1 MPNSCGGTYINRM
14 TKNQNVTV
22 PHLTTALTGPLEN
35 LERVIL
41 NNQTKIESWF
51 RNTWREVRVP
61 FYASVDIRNAGY
73 KIAPV
78 DTNLFPSGF
87 NNLNPSFESLCI
99 HAVQM
104 AVEHIGLPVDKI
116 LIIPE
121 KHTRNLFYM
130 ENIAS
135 LQSII
140 QKAGFEV
147 RVGTL
152 MDDINNP
159 ISIELNSSKTILLEP
174 VRRDQN
180 RLLVDNFDPDLILLN
195 NDLSGGEPEIFKD
208 IEQKIT
214 PPTSLGWSS
223 RLKSGHFNFYQKVA
237 REFAEMIDIDPWLID
252 PMFRNCG
259 KVDFMKHEGVDC
271 LSSNVKSLL
280 EAINVKYSEYD
291 VDNPAF
297 VMVKA
302 DAGTYG
308 MGVMSIRSQD
318 EIAELN
324 RKERTRMA
332 TTKEGQKVSQVII
345 QEGVYTHE
353 TWDDDET
360 VAEPVVY
367 MMDRQVVG
375 GFYRVHGKRTTSQ
388 NLNTPGMRFE
398 PLAFLDCCNTPDPNL
413 EVDCHQ
419 NRFYTYGVISRLA
432 LLAAAHEITNA
443 VS

>member
-1 MPNSCGGTYINRM
+1 MIA
-14 TKNQNVTV
+14 NQNLIV
-22 PHLTTALTGPLEN
+22 PHLTTALTGPLQN
-35 LERVIL
+35 LERIIL
-41 NNQTKIESWF
+41 NNQTTIESWF
-51 RNTWREVRVP
+51 RNAWRDVQIP
-61 FYASVDIRNAGY
+61 FYASVDIRNSGY

-87 NNLNPSFESLCI
+87 NNLNSSFESLCI
-99 HAVQM
+99 HAAQM
-104 AVEHIGLPVDKI
+104 AIEHTQLPIDKI

-121 KHTRNLFYM
+121 NHTRNLFYL

-147 RVGTL
+147 RIGTL
-152 MDDINNP
+152 MEDITTP
-159 ISIELNSSKTILLEP
+159 TRIELDSSNTVLLEP
-174 VRRDQN
+174 IRRDQN
-180 RLLVDNFDPDLILLN
+180 RILVDNFNPDLILLN
-195 NDLSGGEPEIFKD
+195 NDLTGGEPDMFKN

-223 RLKSGHFNFYQKVA
+223 RLKSNHFNFYQKVA
-237 REFAEMIDIDPWLID
+237 KEFAELIGIDPWLID

-259 KVDFMKHEGVDC
+259 KVDFMKREGVDC

-280 EAINVKYSEYD
+280 EAINTKYNEYD
-291 VDNPAF
+291 VDYAPF

-318 EIAELN
+318 EISELN

-353 TWDDDET
+353 TWGDEET

-398 PLAFLDCCNTPDPNL
+398 PLAFLDCCSTPEPNL
-413 EVDCHQ
+413 EADCHQ

-432 LLAAAHEITNA
+432 LLAASHEITNA
-443 VS
+443 IS

>member
-1 MPNSCGGTYINRM
+1 M
-14 TKNQNVTV
+14 
-22 PHLTTALTGPLEN
+22 A
-35 LERVIL
+35 
-41 NNQTKIESWF
+41 IEH
-51 RNTWREVRVP
+51 T
-61 FYASVDIRNAGY
+61 
-73 KIAPV
+73 
-78 DTNLFPSGF
+78 
-87 NNLNPSFESLCI
+87 
-99 HAVQM
+99 Q
-104 AVEHIGLPVDKI
+104 LPIDKI

-121 KHTRNLFYM
+121 NHTRNLFYL

-147 RVGTL
+147 RIGTL
-152 MDDINNP
+152 MEDITTP
-159 ISIELNSSKTILLEP
+159 TRIELDSSNTVLLEP
-174 VRRDQN
+174 IYRDQN
-180 RLLVDNFDPDLILLN
+180 RILVDNFNPDLILLN
-195 NDLSGGEPEIFKD
+195 NDLIRGEPDMFKN

-214 PPTSLGWSS
+214 PPISLGWSS
-223 RLKSGHFNFYQKVA
+223 RLKSNHFNFYQKVA
-237 REFAEMIDIDPWLID
+237 KEFAELIGIDPWLID

-259 KVDFMKHEGVDC
+259 KVDFMKREGVDC

-280 EAINVKYSEYD
+280 EAINTKYNEHD
-291 VDNPAF
+291 VDYAPF

-318 EIAELN
+318 EISQLN

-345 QEGVYTHE
+345 QEGIYTHE
-353 TWDDDET
+353 TWADEET

-398 PLAFLDCCNTPDPNL
+398 PLAFLDCCSTPEPNL
-413 EVDCHQ
+413 EADCHQ
-419 NRFYTYGVISRLA
+419 NRFYTYGVIGRLA
-432 LLAAAHEITNA
+432 LLAASHEITNA
-443 VS
+443 IS

>member
-1 MPNSCGGTYINRM
+1 MIA
-14 TKNQNVTV
+14 NQNLIV
-22 PHLTTALTGPLEN
+22 PHLTTALTGPLQN
-35 LERVIL
+35 LERIIL
-41 NNQTKIESWF
+41 NNQTTIESWF
-51 RNTWREVRVP
+51 RNAWRDVQIP
-61 FYASVDIRNAGY
+61 FYASVDIRNSGY

-87 NNLNPSFESLCI
+87 NNLNSSFESLCI
-99 HAVQM
+99 HAAQM
-104 AVEHIGLPVDKI
+104 AIEHTQLPIDKI

-121 KHTRNLFYM
+121 NHTRNLFYL

-147 RVGTL
+147 RIGTL
-152 MDDINNP
+152 MEDITTP
-159 ISIELNSSKTILLEP
+159 TRIELDSSNTVLLEP
-174 VRRDQN
+174 IRRDQN
-180 RLLVDNFDPDLILLN
+180 RILVDNFNPDLILLN
-195 NDLSGGEPEIFKD
+195 NDLTGGEPDMFKN

-223 RLKSGHFNFYQKVA
+223 RLKSNHFNFYQKVA
-237 REFAEMIDIDPWLID
+237 KEFAELIGVDPWLID

-259 KVDFMKHEGVDC
+259 KVDFMKREGVDC

-280 EAINVKYSEYD
+280 EAINTKYNEHD
-291 VDNPAF
+291 VDYAPF

-318 EIAELN
+318 EISELN

-353 TWDDDET
+353 TWGDEET

-398 PLAFLDCCNTPDPNL
+398 PLAFLDCCSTPEPNL
-413 EVDCHQ
+413 EADCHQ
-419 NRFYTYGVISRLA
+419 NRFYTYGVIGRLA
-432 LLAAAHEITNA
+432 LLAASHEITNA
-443 VS
+443 IS

>member
-1 MPNSCGGTYINRM
+1 M
-14 TKNQNVTV
+14 NQNQIV
-22 PHLTTALTGPLEN
+22 PHLTTALTGPLQS
-35 LERVIL
+35 LERTIL
-41 NNQTKIESWF
+41 DNQTTIESWF
-51 RNTWREVRVP
+51 RSVWRDVRVP
-61 FYASVDIRNAGY
+61 FYASVDIRNSGY

-87 NNLNPSFESLCI
+87 NNLNSSFESLCI
-99 HAVQM
+99 HAAQM
-104 AVEHIGLPVDKI
+104 AIEHTQLPIDKI

-121 KHTRNLFYM
+121 NHTRNLFYL
-130 ENIAS
+130 ENISA

-147 RVGTL
+147 RIGTY
-152 MDDINNP
+152 MEEITAP
-159 ISIELNSSKTILLEP
+159 TKIELDSSKVVLLEP
-174 VRRDQN
+174 IYRDQD
-180 RLLVDNFDPDLILLN
+180 RILLKNFNPDLILLN
-195 NDLSGGEPEIFKD
+195 NDLSGGLPEILKN

-223 RLKSGHFNFYQKVA
+223 RLKSSHFNFYKKVA
-237 REFAEMIDIDPWLID
+237 KEFSELVDMDPWFID

-280 EAINVKYSEYD
+280 DEIKVKYDHYNVEGE
-291 VDNPAF
+291 PF

-308 MGVMSIRSQD
+308 MGVMSIRSQT
-318 EIAELN
+318 EISELN

-332 TTKEGQKVSQVII
+332 TTKQGQKVSQVII

-353 TWDDDET
+353 TWGDDET

-367 MMDRQVVG
+367 MMDHQVIG
-375 GFYRVHGKRTTSQ
+375 GFYRVHAKRTTSQ
-388 NLNTPGMRFE
+388 NLNAPGMRFE
-398 PLAFLDCCNTPDPNL
+398 PLAFFDSCNTPDPNL
-413 EVDCHQ
+413 EADCHQ
-419 NRFYTYGVISRLA
+419 NRFYTYSVIGRLA

-443 VS
+443 LS

>member
-1 MPNSCGGTYINRM
+1 MIA
-14 TKNQNVTV
+14 NQNLIV
-22 PHLTTALTGPLEN
+22 PHLTTALTGPLQN
-35 LERVIL
+35 LERIIL
-41 NNQTKIESWF
+41 NNQTTIESWF
-51 RNTWREVRVP
+51 RNAWRDVQIP
-61 FYASVDIRNAGY
+61 FYASVDIRNSGY

-87 NNLNPSFESLCI
+87 NNLNSSFESLCI
-99 HAVQM
+99 HAAQM
-104 AVEHIGLPVDKI
+104 AIEHTQLPIDKI

-121 KHTRNLFYM
+121 NHTRNLFYL

-147 RVGTL
+147 RIGTL
-152 MDDINNP
+152 MEDITTP
-159 ISIELNSSKTILLEP
+159 TRIELDSSNTVLLEP
-174 VRRDQN
+174 IRRDQN
-180 RLLVDNFDPDLILLN
+180 RILVDNFNPDLILLN
-195 NDLSGGEPEIFKD
+195 NDLTGGEPDMFKN

-223 RLKSGHFNFYQKVA
+223 RLKSNHFNFYQKVA
-237 REFAEMIDIDPWLID
+237 KEFAELIGIDPWLID

-259 KVDFMKHEGVDC
+259 KVDFMKREGVDC

-280 EAINVKYSEYD
+280 EAINTRYNEHD
-291 VDNPAF
+291 VDYAPF

-318 EIAELN
+318 EISELN

-353 TWDDDET
+353 TWGDEET

-398 PLAFLDCCNTPDPNL
+398 PLAFLDCCSTPEPNL
-413 EVDCHQ
+413 EADCHQ

-432 LLAAAHEITNA
+432 LLAASHEITNA
-443 VS
+443 IS

>member
-1 MPNSCGGTYINRM
+1 MIV
-14 TKNQNVTV
+14 NQNLIV
-22 PHLTTALTGPLEN
+22 PHLTTALTGPLQN
-35 LERVIL
+35 LERIIL
-41 NNQTKIESWF
+41 NNQTTIESWF
-51 RNTWREVRVP
+51 RNAWRDVQIP
-61 FYASVDIRNAGY
+61 FYASVDIRNSGY

-87 NNLNPSFESLCI
+87 NNLNSSFESLCV
-99 HAVQM
+99 HAAQM
-104 AVEHIGLPVDKI
+104 AIEHTQLPIDKI

-121 KHTRNLFYM
+121 NHTRNLFYL

-147 RVGTL
+147 RIGTL
-152 MDDINNP
+152 MEDITTP
-159 ISIELNSSKTILLEP
+159 TRIELDSSNTVLLEP
-174 VRRDQN
+174 IYRDQN
-180 RLLVDNFDPDLILLN
+180 RILVDNFNPDLILLN
-195 NDLSGGEPEIFKD
+195 NDLIRGEPDMFKN

-223 RLKSGHFNFYQKVA
+223 RLKSNHFNFYQKVA
-237 REFAEMIDIDPWLID
+237 KEFAELIGIDPWLID

-259 KVDFMKHEGVDC
+259 KVDFMKREGVDC

-280 EAINVKYSEYD
+280 EAINTKYNEHD
-291 VDNPAF
+291 VDYAPF

-318 EIAELN
+318 EISELN

-353 TWDDDET
+353 TWGDEET

-398 PLAFLDCCNTPDPNL
+398 PLAFLDCCSTPEPNL
-413 EVDCHQ
+413 EADCHQ
-419 NRFYTYGVISRLA
+419 NRFYTYGVIGRLA
-432 LLAAAHEITNA
+432 LLAASHEITNA
-443 VS
+443 IS

>member
-1 MPNSCGGTYINRM
+1 MIA
-14 TKNQNVTV
+14 NQNLIV
-22 PHLTTALTGPLEN
+22 PHLTTALTGPLQN
-35 LERVIL
+35 LERIIL
-41 NNQTKIESWF
+41 NNQTTIESWF
-51 RNTWREVRVP
+51 RNVWRDVQIP
-61 FYASVDIRNAGY
+61 FYASVDIRNSGY

-87 NNLNPSFESLCI
+87 NNLNSSFESLCI
-99 HAVQM
+99 HAAQM
-104 AVEHIGLPVDKI
+104 AIEHTQLPIDKI

-121 KHTRNLFYM
+121 NHTRNLFYL

-147 RVGTL
+147 RIGTL
-152 MDDINNP
+152 MADITTP
-159 ISIELNSSKTILLEP
+159 TRIELDSSNTVLLEP
-174 VRRDQN
+174 IRRDQN
-180 RLLVDNFDPDLILLN
+180 RILVDNFNPDLILLN
-195 NDLSGGEPEIFKD
+195 NDLTGGEPDMFKN

-223 RLKSGHFNFYQKVA
+223 RLKSNHFNFYQKVA
-237 REFAEMIDIDPWLID
+237 KEFAELIGIDPWLID

-259 KVDFMKHEGVDC
+259 KVDFMKREGVDC

-280 EAINVKYSEYD
+280 EAINTKYNEHD
-291 VDNPAF
+291 VDYAPF

-318 EIAELN
+318 EISQLN

-353 TWDDDET
+353 TWGDEET

-398 PLAFLDCCNTPDPNL
+398 PLAFLDCCSTPEPNL
-413 EVDCHQ
+413 EADCHQ
-419 NRFYTYGVISRLA
+419 NRFYTYGVIGRLA
-432 LLAAAHEITNA
+432 LLAASHEITNA
-443 VS
+443 IS

>member
-1 MPNSCGGTYINRM
+1 MIV
-14 TKNQNVTV
+14 NQNLIV
-22 PHLTTALTGPLEN
+22 PHLTTALTGPLQN
-35 LERVIL
+35 LERIIL
-41 NNQTKIESWF
+41 NNQTTIESWF
-51 RNTWREVRVP
+51 RNAWRDVQIP
-61 FYASVDIRNAGY
+61 FYASVDIRNSGY

-87 NNLNPSFESLCI
+87 NNLNSSFESLCV
-99 HAVQM
+99 HAAQM
-104 AVEHIGLPVDKI
+104 AIEHTQLPIDKI

-121 KHTRNLFYM
+121 NHTRNLFYL

-147 RVGTL
+147 RIGTL
-152 MDDINNP
+152 IADITTP
-159 ISIELNSSKTILLEP
+159 TRIELDSSNTVLLEP
-174 VRRDQN
+174 IRRDQN
-180 RLLVDNFDPDLILLN
+180 RILVDNFNPDLILLN
-195 NDLSGGEPEIFKD
+195 NDLTGGEPDMFKN

-223 RLKSGHFNFYQKVA
+223 RLKSNHFNFYQKVA
-237 REFAEMIDIDPWLID
+237 KEFAELIGIDPWLID

-259 KVDFMKHEGVDC
+259 KVDFMKREGVDC

-280 EAINVKYSEYD
+280 EAINTKYNEHD
-291 VDNPAF
+291 VDYAPF

-318 EIAELN
+318 EISELN

-353 TWDDDET
+353 TWGDEET

-398 PLAFLDCCNTPDPNL
+398 PLAFLDCCSTPEPNL
-413 EVDCHQ
+413 EADCHQ
-419 NRFYTYGVISRLA
+419 NRFYTYGVIGRLA
-432 LLAAAHEITNA
+432 LLAASHEITNA
-443 VS
+443 IS

>member
-1 MPNSCGGTYINRM
+1 MIA
-14 TKNQNVTV
+14 NQNLIV
-22 PHLTTALTGPLEN
+22 PHLTTALTGPLQN
-35 LERVIL
+35 LERIIL
-41 NNQTKIESWF
+41 NNQTTIESWF
-51 RNTWREVRVP
+51 RNAWRDVQIP
-61 FYASVDIRNAGY
+61 FYASVDIRNSGY

-87 NNLNPSFESLCI
+87 NNLNSSFESLCI
-99 HAVQM
+99 HAAQM
-104 AVEHIGLPVDKI
+104 AIEHTQLPIDKI

-121 KHTRNLFYM
+121 NHTRNLFYL

-147 RVGTL
+147 RIGTL
-152 MDDINNP
+152 MEDITTP
-159 ISIELNSSKTILLEP
+159 TRIELDSSNTVLLEP
-174 VRRDQN
+174 IRRDQN
-180 RLLVDNFDPDLILLN
+180 RILVDNFNPDLILLN
-195 NDLSGGEPEIFKD
+195 NDLTGGEPDIFKN

-214 PPTSLGWSS
+214 PPTTLGWSS
-223 RLKSGHFNFYQKVA
+223 RLKSNHFNFYHKVA
-237 REFAEMIDIDPWLID
+237 KEFAELIGIDPWLID
-252 PMFRNCG
+252 PMFRTCG
-259 KVDFMKHEGVDC
+259 KVDFMKREGVDC

-280 EAINVKYSEYD
+280 EAINTRYNEHD
-291 VDNPAF
+291 VDYAPF

-318 EIAELN
+318 EISELN

-353 TWDDDET
+353 TWGDEET

-398 PLAFLDCCNTPDPNL
+398 PLAFLDCCSTPEPNL
-413 EVDCHQ
+413 EADCHQ
-419 NRFYTYGVISRLA
+419 NRFYTYGVIGRLA
-432 LLAAAHEITNA
+432 LLAASHEITNA
-443 VS
+443 IS

>member
-1 MPNSCGGTYINRM
+1 MIV
-14 TKNQNVTV
+14 NQNLIV
-22 PHLTTALTGPLEN
+22 PHLTTALTGPLQN
-35 LERVIL
+35 LERIIL
-41 NNQTKIESWF
+41 NNQTTIESWF
-51 RNTWREVRVP
+51 RNAWRDVQIP
-61 FYASVDIRNAGY
+61 FYASVDIRNSGY

-87 NNLNPSFESLCI
+87 NNLNSSFESLCI
-99 HAVQM
+99 HAAQM
-104 AVEHIGLPVDKI
+104 AIEHTQLPIDKI

-121 KHTRNLFYM
+121 NHTRNLFYL

-147 RVGTL
+147 RIGTL
-152 MDDINNP
+152 MEDITTP
-159 ISIELNSSKTILLEP
+159 TRIELDSSNTVLLEP
-174 VRRDQN
+174 IHRDQN
-180 RLLVDNFDPDLILLN
+180 RILVDNFNPDLILLN
-195 NDLSGGEPEIFKD
+195 NDLTGGEPDMFKN

-223 RLKSGHFNFYQKVA
+223 RLKSNHFNFYQKVA
-237 REFAEMIDIDPWLID
+237 KEFAELIGIDPWLID

-259 KVDFMKHEGVDC
+259 KVDFMKREGVDC

-280 EAINVKYSEYD
+280 EAINTKYNEHD
-291 VDNPAF
+291 VDYAPF

-318 EIAELN
+318 EISELN

-353 TWDDDET
+353 TWGDEET

-398 PLAFLDCCNTPDPNL
+398 PLAFLDCCSTPEPNL
-413 EVDCHQ
+413 EADCHQ
-419 NRFYTYGVISRLA
+419 NRFYTYGVIGRLA
-432 LLAAAHEITNA
+432 LLAASHEITNA
-443 VS
+443 IS

>member
-1 MPNSCGGTYINRM
+1 MIA
-14 TKNQNVTV
+14 NQNLIV
-22 PHLTTALTGPLEN
+22 PHLTTALTGPLQN
-35 LERVIL
+35 LERIIL
-41 NNQTKIESWF
+41 NNQTTIESWF
-51 RNTWREVRVP
+51 RNAWRDVQIP
-61 FYASVDIRNAGY
+61 FYASVDIRNSGY

-87 NNLNPSFESLCI
+87 NNLNSSFESLCI

-104 AVEHIGLPVDKI
+104 AIEHTQLPIDKI

-121 KHTRNLFYM
+121 NHTRNLFYL

-147 RVGTL
+147 RIGTL
-152 MDDINNP
+152 MADITTP
-159 ISIELNSSKTILLEP
+159 TRIELDSSNTVLLEP
-174 VRRDQN
+174 IRRDQN
-180 RLLVDNFDPDLILLN
+180 RILVDNFNPDLILLN
-195 NDLSGGEPEIFKD
+195 NDLTGGEPDMFKN

-223 RLKSGHFNFYQKVA
+223 RLKSNHFNFYQKVA
-237 REFAEMIDIDPWLID
+237 KEFAELIGIDPWLID

-259 KVDFMKHEGVDC
+259 KVDFMKREGVDC

-280 EAINVKYSEYD
+280 EAINTKYNEHD
-291 VDNPAF
+291 VDYAPF

-318 EIAELN
+318 EISELN

-353 TWDDDET
+353 TWGDEEI

-398 PLAFLDCCNTPDPNL
+398 PLAFLDCCSTPEPNL
-413 EVDCHQ
+413 EADCHQ
-419 NRFYTYGVISRLA
+419 NRFYTYGVIGRLA
-432 LLAAAHEITNA
+432 LLAASHEITNA
-443 VS
+443 IS

>member
-1 MPNSCGGTYINRM
+1 MIA
-14 TKNQNVTV
+14 NQNLIV
-22 PHLTTALTGPLEN
+22 PHLTTALTGPLQN
-35 LERVIL
+35 LERIIL
-41 NNQTKIESWF
+41 NNQTTIESWF
-51 RNTWREVRVP
+51 RNAWRDVQIP
-61 FYASVDIRNAGY
+61 FYASVDIRNSGY

-87 NNLNPSFESLCI
+87 NNLNSSFESLCI
-99 HAVQM
+99 HAAQM
-104 AVEHIGLPVDKI
+104 AIEHTQLPIDKI

-121 KHTRNLFYM
+121 NHTRNLFYL

-147 RVGTL
+147 RIGTL
-152 MDDINNP
+152 MEDITTP
-159 ISIELNSSKTILLEP
+159 TRIELDSSNTVLLEP
-174 VRRDQN
+174 IRRDQN
-180 RLLVDNFDPDLILLN
+180 RILVDNFNPDLILLN
-195 NDLSGGEPEIFKD
+195 NDLTGGEPDMFKN

-223 RLKSGHFNFYQKVA
+223 RLKSNHFNFYQKVA
-237 REFAEMIDIDPWLID
+237 KEFAELIGIDPWLID

-259 KVDFMKHEGVDC
+259 KVDFMKREGVDC

-280 EAINVKYSEYD
+280 EAINTRYNEHDIDYA
-291 VDNPAF
+291 PF

-318 EIAELN
+318 EISELN

-353 TWDDDET
+353 TWGDEET

-398 PLAFLDCCNTPDPNL
+398 PLAFLDCCSTPEPNL
-413 EVDCHQ
+413 EADCHQ
-419 NRFYTYGVISRLA
+419 NRFYTYGVIGRLA
-432 LLAAAHEITNA
+432 LLAASHEITNA
-443 VS
+443 IS

>member
-1 MPNSCGGTYINRM
+1 MIV
-14 TKNQNVTV
+14 NQNLIV
-22 PHLTTALTGPLEN
+22 PHLTTALTGPLQN
-35 LERVIL
+35 LERTIL
-41 NNQTKIESWF
+41 NNQTTIESWF
-51 RNTWREVRVP
+51 RNAWRDVQIP
-61 FYASVDIRNAGY
+61 FYASVDIRNSGY

-87 NNLNPSFESLCI
+87 NNLNSSFESLCV
-99 HAVQM
+99 HAAQM
-104 AVEHIGLPVDKI
+104 AIEHTQLPIDKI

-121 KHTRNLFYM
+121 NHTRNLFYL

-147 RVGTL
+147 RIGTL
-152 MDDINNP
+152 MEDITTP
-159 ISIELNSSKTILLEP
+159 TRIELDSSNTVLLEP
-174 VRRDQN
+174 IYRDQN
-180 RLLVDNFDPDLILLN
+180 RILVDNFNPDLILLN
-195 NDLSGGEPEIFKD
+195 NDLIRGEPDMFKN

-223 RLKSGHFNFYQKVA
+223 RLKSNHFNFYQKVA
-237 REFAEMIDIDPWLID
+237 KEFAELIGIDSWLID

-259 KVDFMKHEGVDC
+259 KVDFMKREGVDC

-280 EAINVKYSEYD
+280 EAINTKYNEHD
-291 VDNPAF
+291 VDYAPF

-318 EIAELN
+318 EISELN

-353 TWDDDET
+353 TWGDEET

-398 PLAFLDCCNTPDPNL
+398 PLAFLDCCSTPEPNL
-413 EVDCHQ
+413 EADCHQ
-419 NRFYTYGVISRLA
+419 NRFYTYGVIGRLA
-432 LLAAAHEITNA
+432 LLAASHEITNA
-443 VS
+443 IS

>member
-1 MPNSCGGTYINRM
+1 MIA
-14 TKNQNVTV
+14 NQNLIV
-22 PHLTTALTGPLEN
+22 PHLTTALTGPLQN
-35 LERVIL
+35 LERIIL
-41 NNQTKIESWF
+41 NNQTTIESWF
-51 RNTWREVRVP
+51 RNAWRDVQIP
-61 FYASVDIRNAGY
+61 FYASVDIRNSGY

-87 NNLNPSFESLCI
+87 NNLNSSFESLCI
-99 HAVQM
+99 HAAQM
-104 AVEHIGLPVDKI
+104 AIEHTQLPIDKI
-116 LIIPE
+116 LIIPAN
-121 KHTRNLFYM
+121 HTRNLFYL

-147 RVGTL
+147 RIGTL
-152 MDDINNP
+152 MEDITTP
-159 ISIELNSSKTILLEP
+159 TRIELDSSNTVLLEP
-174 VRRDQN
+174 IRRDQN
-180 RLLVDNFDPDLILLN
+180 RILVDNFNPDLILLN
-195 NDLSGGEPEIFKD
+195 NDLTGGEPDMFKN

-223 RLKSGHFNFYQKVA
+223 RLKSNHFNFYQKVA
-237 REFAEMIDIDPWLID
+237 KEFAELIGVDPWLID

-259 KVDFMKHEGVDC
+259 KVDFMKREGVDC

-280 EAINVKYSEYD
+280 EAINTRYNEHD
-291 VDNPAF
+291 VDYAPF

-318 EIAELN
+318 EISELN

-353 TWDDDET
+353 TWGDEET

-398 PLAFLDCCNTPDPNL
+398 PLAFLDCCSTPEPNL
-413 EVDCHQ
+413 EADCHQ
-419 NRFYTYGVISRLA
+419 NRFYTYGVIGRLA
-432 LLAAAHEITNA
+432 LLAASHEITNA
-443 VS
+443 IS

>member
-1 MPNSCGGTYINRM
+1 MIV
-14 TKNQNVTV
+14 NQNLIV
-22 PHLTTALTGPLEN
+22 PHLTTALTGPLQN
-35 LERVIL
+35 LERIIL
-41 NNQTKIESWF
+41 NNQTTIESWF
-51 RNTWREVRVP
+51 RNAWRDVQIP
-61 FYASVDIRNAGY
+61 FYASVDIRNSGY

-87 NNLNPSFESLCI
+87 NNLNSSFESLCI
-99 HAVQM
+99 HAAQM
-104 AVEHIGLPVDKI
+104 AIEHTQLPIDKI

-121 KHTRNLFYM
+121 NHTRNLFYL

-147 RVGTL
+147 RIGTL
-152 MDDINNP
+152 MEDISTP
-159 ISIELNSSKTILLEP
+159 TRIELDSSNTVLLEP
-174 VRRDQN
+174 IRRDQN
-180 RLLVDNFDPDLILLN
+180 RILVDNFNPDLILLN
-195 NDLSGGEPEIFKD
+195 NDLTGGEPDMFKN

-223 RLKSGHFNFYQKVA
+223 RLKSNHFNFYQKVA
-237 REFAEMIDIDPWLID
+237 KEFAELIGIDPWLID

-280 EAINVKYSEYD
+280 EAINTRYNEHD
-291 VDNPAF
+291 VDYAPF

-318 EIAELN
+318 EISELN

-353 TWDDDET
+353 TWGDEET

-398 PLAFLDCCNTPDPNL
+398 PLAFLDCCSTPEPNL
-413 EVDCHQ
+413 EADCHQ
-419 NRFYTYGVISRLA
+419 NRFYTYGVIGRLA
-432 LLAAAHEITNA
+432 LLAASHEITNA
-443 VS
+443 IS

>member
-1 MPNSCGGTYINRM
+1 MIA
-14 TKNQNVTV
+14 NQNLIV
-22 PHLTTALTGPLEN
+22 PHLTTALTGPLQN
-35 LERVIL
+35 LERIIL
-41 NNQTKIESWF
+41 NNQTTIESWF
-51 RNTWREVRVP
+51 RNAWRDVQIP
-61 FYASVDIRNAGY
+61 FYASVDIRNSGY

-87 NNLNPSFESLCI
+87 NNLNSSFESLCI
-99 HAVQM
+99 HAAQM
-104 AVEHIGLPVDKI
+104 AIEHTQLPIDKI

-121 KHTRNLFYM
+121 KHTRNLFYL

-147 RVGTL
+147 RIGTL
-152 MDDINNP
+152 MEDITTP
-159 ISIELNSSKTILLEP
+159 TRIELDSSNTVLLEP
-174 VRRDQN
+174 IHRDQN
-180 RLLVDNFDPDLILLN
+180 RILVDNFNPDLILLN
-195 NDLSGGEPEIFKD
+195 NDLTGGEPDMFKN

-223 RLKSGHFNFYQKVA
+223 RLKSNHFNFYQKVA
-237 REFAEMIDIDPWLID
+237 KEFAELIGIDPWLID

-259 KVDFMKHEGVDC
+259 KVDFMKREGVDC

-280 EAINVKYSEYD
+280 EAINTKYNEHN
-291 VDNPAF
+291 VDYAPF

-318 EIAELN
+318 EISELN

-353 TWDDDET
+353 TWGDEET

-398 PLAFLDCCNTPDPNL
+398 PLAFLDCCSTPEPTL
-413 EVDCHQ
+413 EADCHQ
-419 NRFYTYGVISRLA
+419 NRFYTYGVIGRLA
-432 LLAAAHEITNA
+432 LLAASHEITNA
-443 VS
+443 IS

>member
-1 MPNSCGGTYINRM
+1 MIE
-14 TKNQNVTV
+14 NQNLIV
-22 PHLTTALTGPLEN
+22 PHLTTALTGPLQN
-35 LERVIL
+35 LERIIL
-41 NNQTKIESWF
+41 NNQTTIESWF
-51 RNTWREVRVP
+51 RNAWRDVQIP
-61 FYASVDIRNAGY
+61 FYASVDIRNSGY

-87 NNLNPSFESLCI
+87 NNLNSSFESLCV
-99 HAVQM
+99 HAAQM
-104 AVEHIGLPVDKI
+104 AIEHTQLPIDKI

-121 KHTRNLFYM
+121 NHTRNLFYL

-147 RVGTL
+147 RIGTL
-152 MDDINNP
+152 MEDITTP
-159 ISIELNSSKTILLEP
+159 TRIELDSSNTVLLEP
-174 VRRDQN
+174 IHRDQN
-180 RLLVDNFDPDLILLN
+180 RILVDNFNPDLILLN
-195 NDLSGGEPEIFKD
+195 NDLIRGEPDMFKN

-223 RLKSGHFNFYQKVA
+223 RLKSNHFNFYQKVA
-237 REFAEMIDIDPWLID
+237 KEFAELIGIDSWLID

-259 KVDFMKHEGVDC
+259 KVDFMKREGVDC

-280 EAINVKYSEYD
+280 EAINTKYNEHD
-291 VDNPAF
+291 VDYAPF

-318 EIAELN
+318 EISELN

-353 TWDDDET
+353 TWGDEET

-398 PLAFLDCCNTPDPNL
+398 PLAFLDCCSTPEPNL
-413 EVDCHQ
+413 EADCHQ
-419 NRFYTYGVISRLA
+419 NRFYTYGVIGRLA
-432 LLAAAHEITNA
+432 LLAASHEITNA
-443 VS
+443 IS

>member
-1 MPNSCGGTYINRM
+1 MIA
-14 TKNQNVTV
+14 NQNLIV
-22 PHLTTALTGPLEN
+22 PHLTTALTGPLQN
-35 LERVIL
+35 LERIIL
-41 NNQTKIESWF
+41 NNQTTIESWF
-51 RNTWREVRVP
+51 RNAWRDVQIP
-61 FYASVDIRNAGY
+61 FYASVDIRNSGY

-87 NNLNPSFESLCI
+87 NNLNSSFESLCI
-99 HAVQM
+99 HAAQM
-104 AVEHIGLPVDKI
+104 AIEHTQLPIDRI

-121 KHTRNLFYM
+121 NHTRNLFYL

-147 RVGTL
+147 RIGTL
-152 MDDINNP
+152 MEDISTP
-159 ISIELNSSKTILLEP
+159 TRIELDSSNTVLLEP
-174 VRRDQN
+174 IRRDQN
-180 RLLVDNFDPDLILLN
+180 RILVDNFNPDLILLN
-195 NDLSGGEPEIFKD
+195 NDLTGGEPDMFKN

-223 RLKSGHFNFYQKVA
+223 RLKSNHFNFYQKVA
-237 REFAEMIDIDPWLID
+237 KEFAELIGIDPWLID

-259 KVDFMKHEGVDC
+259 KVDFMKREGVDC

-280 EAINVKYSEYD
+280 EAINTKYNEHD
-291 VDNPAF
+291 VDYAPF

-318 EIAELN
+318 EISELN

-353 TWDDDET
+353 TWGDEET

-375 GFYRVHGKRTTSQ
+375 GFYRVHGRRTTSQ

-398 PLAFLDCCNTPDPNL
+398 PLAFLDCCSTPEPNL
-413 EVDCHQ
+413 EADCHQ
-419 NRFYTYGVISRLA
+419 NRFYTYGVIGRLA
-432 LLAAAHEITNA
+432 LLAASHEITNA
-443 VS
+443 IS

>member
-1 MPNSCGGTYINRM
+1 MIA
-14 TKNQNVTV
+14 NQNLIV
-22 PHLTTALTGPLEN
+22 PHLTTALTGPLQN
-35 LERVIL
+35 LERIIL
-41 NNQTKIESWF
+41 NNQTTIESWF
-51 RNTWREVRVP
+51 RNAWRDVQIP
-61 FYASVDIRNAGY
+61 FYASVDIRNSGY

-87 NNLNPSFESLCI
+87 NNLNSSFESLCI

-104 AVEHIGLPVDKI
+104 AIEHTQLPIDKI

-121 KHTRNLFYM
+121 NHTRNLFYL

-147 RVGTL
+147 RIGTL
-152 MDDINNP
+152 MEDITTP
-159 ISIELNSSKTILLEP
+159 TRIELDSSNTVLLEP
-174 VRRDQN
+174 IRRDQN
-180 RLLVDNFDPDLILLN
+180 RILVDNFNPDLILLN
-195 NDLSGGEPEIFKD
+195 NDLTGGEPDIFKN

-223 RLKSGHFNFYQKVA
+223 RLKSNHFNFYQKVA
-237 REFAEMIDIDPWLID
+237 KEFAELIGIDPWLID

-259 KVDFMKHEGVDC
+259 KVDFMKREGVDC

-280 EAINVKYSEYD
+280 EAINTKYNEHDIDYA
-291 VDNPAF
+291 PF

-318 EIAELN
+318 EISKLN

-353 TWDDDET
+353 TWGDEET

-398 PLAFLDCCNTPDPNL
+398 PLAFLDCCSTPEPNL
-413 EVDCHQ
+413 EADCHQ
-419 NRFYTYGVISRLA
+419 NRFYTYGVIGRLA
-432 LLAAAHEITNA
+432 LLAASHEITNA
-443 VS
+443 IS

>member
-1 MPNSCGGTYINRM
+1 MIA
-14 TKNQNVTV
+14 NQNLIV
-22 PHLTTALTGPLEN
+22 PHLTTALTGPLQN
-35 LERVIL
+35 LERIIL
-41 NNQTKIESWF
+41 NNQTTIESWF
-51 RNTWREVRVP
+51 RNAWRDVQIP
-61 FYASVDIRNAGY
+61 FYASVDIRNSGY

-87 NNLNPSFESLCI
+87 NNLNSSFESLCI
-99 HAVQM
+99 HAAQM
-104 AVEHIGLPVDKI
+104 AIEHTQLPIDKI

-121 KHTRNLFYM
+121 NHTRNLFYL

-147 RVGTL
+147 RIGTL
-152 MDDINNP
+152 MEDITTP
-159 ISIELNSSKTILLEP
+159 TRIELDSSNTVLLEP
-174 VRRDQN
+174 IRRDQN
-180 RLLVDNFDPDLILLN
+180 RILVDNFNPDLILLN
-195 NDLSGGEPEIFKD
+195 NDLTGGEPDMFKN

-223 RLKSGHFNFYQKVA
+223 RLKSNHFNFYQKVA
-237 REFAEMIDIDPWLID
+237 KEFAELIGIDPWLID

-259 KVDFMKHEGVDC
+259 KVDFMKREGVDC

-280 EAINVKYSEYD
+280 EAINTRYNEHD
-291 VDNPAF
+291 VDYAPF
-297 VMVKA
+297 VMIKA

-318 EIAELN
+318 EISELN

-353 TWDDDET
+353 TWGDEET

-398 PLAFLDCCNTPDPNL
+398 PLAFLDCCSTPEPNL
-413 EVDCHQ
+413 EADCHQ
-419 NRFYTYGVISRLA
+419 NRFYTYGVIGRLA
-432 LLAAAHEITNA
+432 LLAASHEITNA
-443 VS
+443 IS

>member
-1 MPNSCGGTYINRM
+1 MIA
-14 TKNQNVTV
+14 NQNLIV
-22 PHLTTALTGPLEN
+22 PHLTTALTGPLQN
-35 LERVIL
+35 LERIIL
-41 NNQTKIESWF
+41 NNQTTIESWF
-51 RNTWREVRVP
+51 RNAWRDVQIP
-61 FYASVDIRNAGY
+61 FYASVDIRNSGY

-87 NNLNPSFESLCI
+87 NNLNSSFESLCI

-104 AVEHIGLPVDKI
+104 AIEHTQLPIDKI

-121 KHTRNLFYM
+121 NHTRNLFYL

-147 RVGTL
+147 RIGTL
-152 MDDINNP
+152 MEDITTP
-159 ISIELNSSKTILLEP
+159 TRIELDSSNTVLLEP
-174 VRRDQN
+174 IRRDQN
-180 RLLVDNFDPDLILLN
+180 RILVDNFNPDLILLN
-195 NDLSGGEPEIFKD
+195 NDLTGGEPDIFKN

-223 RLKSGHFNFYQKVA
+223 RLKSNHFNFYQKVA
-237 REFAEMIDIDPWLID
+237 KEFAELIGIDPWLID

-259 KVDFMKHEGVDC
+259 KVDFMKREGVDC

-280 EAINVKYSEYD
+280 EAINTKYNEHD
-291 VDNPAF
+291 VDYAPF

-318 EIAELN
+318 EISELN

-353 TWDDDET
+353 TWGDEET

-398 PLAFLDCCNTPDPNL
+398 PLAFLDCCSTPEPNL
-413 EVDCHQ
+413 EADCHQ
-419 NRFYTYGVISRLA
+419 NRFYTYGVIGRLA
-432 LLAAAHEITNA
+432 LLAASHEITNA
-443 VS
+443 IS

>member
-1 MPNSCGGTYINRM
+1 MIA
-14 TKNQNVTV
+14 NQNLIV
-22 PHLTTALTGPLEN
+22 PHLTTALTGPLQN
-35 LERVIL
+35 LERIIL
-41 NNQTKIESWF
+41 NNQTTIESWF
-51 RNTWREVRVP
+51 RNAWRDVQIP
-61 FYASVDIRNAGY
+61 FYASVDIRNSGY

-87 NNLNPSFESLCI
+87 NNLNSSFESLCI
-99 HAVQM
+99 HAAQM
-104 AVEHIGLPVDKI
+104 AIEHTQLPIDKI

-121 KHTRNLFYM
+121 NHTRNLFYL

-147 RVGTL
+147 RIGTL
-152 MDDINNP
+152 MADITTP
-159 ISIELNSSKTILLEP
+159 TRIELDSSNTVLLEP
-174 VRRDQN
+174 IRRDQN
-180 RLLVDNFDPDLILLN
+180 RILVDNFNPDLILLN
-195 NDLSGGEPEIFKD
+195 NDLTGGEPDIFKD

-223 RLKSGHFNFYQKVA
+223 RLKSNHFNFYQKVA
-237 REFAEMIDIDPWLID
+237 KEFAELIGIDPWLID

-259 KVDFMKHEGVDC
+259 KVDFMKREGVDC

-280 EAINVKYSEYD
+280 EAINTKYNEHD
-291 VDNPAF
+291 VDYAPF

-318 EIAELN
+318 EISELN

-353 TWDDDET
+353 TWGDEET

-398 PLAFLDCCNTPDPNL
+398 PLAFLDCCSTPEPNL
-413 EVDCHQ
+413 EADCHQ
-419 NRFYTYGVISRLA
+419 NRFYTYGVIGRLA
-432 LLAAAHEITNA
+432 LLAASHEITNA
-443 VS
+443 IS

>member
-1 MPNSCGGTYINRM
+1 MIA
-14 TKNQNVTV
+14 NQNLIV
-22 PHLTTALTGPLEN
+22 PHLTTALTGPLQN
-35 LERVIL
+35 LERIIL
-41 NNQTKIESWF
+41 NNQTTIESWF
-51 RNTWREVRVP
+51 RNAWRDVQIP
-61 FYASVDIRNAGY
+61 FYASVDIRNSGY

-87 NNLNPSFESLCI
+87 NNLNSSFESLCI
-99 HAVQM
+99 HAAQM
-104 AVEHIGLPVDKI
+104 AIEHTKLPIDKI

-121 KHTRNLFYM
+121 NHTRNLFYL

-147 RVGTL
+147 RIGTL
-152 MDDINNP
+152 MADITTP
-159 ISIELNSSKTILLEP
+159 TRIELDSSNTVLLEP
-174 VRRDQN
+174 IRRDQN
-180 RLLVDNFDPDLILLN
+180 RILVDNFNPDLILLN
-195 NDLSGGEPEIFKD
+195 NDLTGGEPDIFKD

-223 RLKSGHFNFYQKVA
+223 RLKSNHFNFYQKVA
-237 REFAEMIDIDPWLID
+237 KEFAELIDIDPWLID

-259 KVDFMKHEGVDC
+259 KVDFMKREGVDC

-280 EAINVKYSEYD
+280 EAINTKYNEHD
-291 VDNPAF
+291 VDYAPF

-318 EIAELN
+318 EISQLN

-353 TWDDDET
+353 TWGDEET

-398 PLAFLDCCNTPDPNL
+398 PLAFLDCCSTPEPNL
-413 EVDCHQ
+413 EADCHQ

-432 LLAAAHEITNA
+432 LLAASHEITNA
-443 VS
+443 IS

>member
-1 MPNSCGGTYINRM
+1 MIA
-14 TKNQNVTV
+14 NQNLIV
-22 PHLTTALTGPLEN
+22 PHLTTALTGPLQN
-35 LERVIL
+35 LERIIL
-41 NNQTKIESWF
+41 NNQTTIESWF
-51 RNTWREVRVP
+51 RNAWRDVQIP
-61 FYASVDIRNAGY
+61 FYASVDIRNSGY

-87 NNLNPSFESLCI
+87 NNLNSSFESLCV
-99 HAVQM
+99 HAAQM
-104 AVEHIGLPVDKI
+104 AIEHTQLPIDKI

-121 KHTRNLFYM
+121 NHTRNLFYL

-147 RVGTL
+147 RIGTL
-152 MDDINNP
+152 MEDITTP
-159 ISIELNSSKTILLEP
+159 TRIELDSSNTVLLEP
-174 VRRDQN
+174 IHRDQN
-180 RLLVDNFDPDLILLN
+180 RILVDNFNPDLILLN
-195 NDLSGGEPEIFKD
+195 NDLIRGEPDMFKN

-214 PPTSLGWSS
+214 PPISLGWSS
-223 RLKSGHFNFYQKVA
+223 RLKSNHFNFYQKVA
-237 REFAEMIDIDPWLID
+237 KEFAELIGIDPWLID

-259 KVDFMKHEGVDC
+259 KVDFMKREGVDC

-280 EAINVKYSEYD
+280 EAINTKYNEHD
-291 VDNPAF
+291 VDYAPF

-318 EIAELN
+318 EISQLN

-345 QEGVYTHE
+345 QEGIYTHE
-353 TWDDDET
+353 TWADEET

-398 PLAFLDCCNTPDPNL
+398 PLAFLDCCSTPEPNL
-413 EVDCHQ
+413 EADCHQ
-419 NRFYTYGVISRLA
+419 NRFYTYGVIGRLA
-432 LLAAAHEITNA
+432 LLAASHEITNA
-443 VS
+443 IS